1 MTHGGT
7 PDEVDFKDLQDQIN
21 EYEKALGERLEA
33 YQMDASEAK
42 FAQIQQMVGKIG
54 WLSNLALQKGQ
65 EQE

>member
-33 YQMDASEAK
+33 YQM
-42 FAQIQQMVGKIG
+42 GKSCQGHQYLIV
-54 WLSNLALQKGQ
+54 NHI
-65 EQE
+65 